1 MDGMVEGTTLL
12 KRRVESRIQTG
23 EAKLK
28 EDYEEKLRAL
38 EKDFEA
44 RVEAAM
50 LERLELLTRPN
61 PEPDGIL
68 ASF

>member
-1 MDGMVEGTTLL
+1 M
-12 KRRVESRIQTG
+12 ESRIQAG

-61 PEPDGIL
+61 SEPDGIL